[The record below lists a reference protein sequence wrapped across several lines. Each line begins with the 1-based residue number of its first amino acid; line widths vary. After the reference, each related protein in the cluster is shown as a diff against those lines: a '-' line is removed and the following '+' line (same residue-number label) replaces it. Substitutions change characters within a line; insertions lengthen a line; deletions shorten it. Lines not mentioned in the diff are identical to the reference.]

1 MRIIENRTLGVPSI
15 AGKQSY
21 ASAVSTSAGV
31 SSSPAENTVDSSVA
45 IAKPAL
51 TQQALEIR
59 ASQTVLAETERA
71 IGTISRLAETISKS
85 GPTPVLSP
93 LQDSIRQAVASLQ
106 RAYPQYAQRL
116 RDADLNPSL
125 LSSELATIKREL
137 TSQMAG
143 TRRTIAKTVI
153 AEQNRNAVA
162 NQSYS
167 PEEAKQVVRSL
178 DTNQANQLL
187 AHRPARVVEL
197 LQD

>member
-1 MRIIENRTLGVPSI
+1 MRIIENRSLGVSST

-21 ASAVSTSAGV
+21 ASAVPKVPTGASSENMVNSA
-31 SSSPAENTVDSSVA
+31 P

-51 TQQALEIR
+51 SQQALEIR

-71 IGTISRLAETISKS
+71 LGTISRLAETISKN
-85 GPTPVLSP
+85 GPEPVLSP

-125 LSSELATIKREL
+125 LSSELSNIKREL
-137 TSQMAG
+137 TTQMQG

-167 PEEAKQVVRSL
+167 PEEANKAIRSL
-178 DTNQANQLL
+178 DVDQANQLL
-187 AHRPARVVEL
+187 ARRPSRATEL